1 MKTEVMKKICVSLIM
16 TAAVLISF
24 CQVQYPG
31 LQNMLSRHLNENGQT
46 FYRNVSISQLDS
58 NEQYKYIRDGFV
70 LQEGQLKLVRN
81 GNLYRQDSPVTLKN
95 GTIIMTDGLIKMTN
109 GSTPL
114 LKENDFVD
122 MDGNIRPLQKLTN
135 YYSF

>member
-1 MKTEVMKKICVSLIM
+1 MKKVCVLLIVTVTAFISLCR
-16 TAAVLISF
+16 A
-24 CQVQYPG
+24 QYPG
-31 LQNMLSRHLNENGQT
+31 LQNMLSRNMNENGQN
-46 FYRNVSISQLDS
+46 FYRNISIFQLDS

-70 LQEGQLKLVRN
+70 LQHGQLKLVRN

-95 GTIIMTDGLIKMTN
+95 GTIIMTDGRIRMTN

-122 MDGNIRPLQKLTN
+122 LDGNIKPLQKLTN
-135 YYSF
+135 YY

>member
-1 MKTEVMKKICVSLIM
+1 MKKVCVSLIM
-16 TAAVLISF
+16 TATIFISL
-24 CQVQYPG
+24 CYAQYPA
-31 LQNMLSRHLNENGQT
+31 LQIIPGGNMNETGQNI
-46 FYRNVSISQLDS
+46 YRNVSIFQLDS

-70 LQEGQLKLVRN
+70 LQGGQLKFVRN

-95 GTIIMTDGLIKMTN
+95 GTIILTNGLIQMTN

-122 MDGNIRPLQKLTN
+122 MDGNIKPLKKLTDF
-135 YYSF
+135 Y

>member
-1 MKTEVMKKICVSLIM
+1 MKKIYVSLIM
-16 TAAVLISF
+16 TAAAFVSL
-24 CQVQYPG
+24 CQAQYPG
-31 LQNMLSRHLNENGQT
+31 LQNMLSRNMNENGQN
-46 FYRNVSISQLDS
+46 FYRNVSVFQLDS

-70 LQEGQLKLVRN
+70 LQDGQLKLVRN

-135 YYSF
+135 YY

>member
-1 MKTEVMKKICVSLIM
+1 MKKIFVSLII
-16 TAAVLISF
+16 TAAIFISL
-24 CQVQYPG
+24 CQAQYPG
-31 LQNMLSRHLNENGQT
+31 LQNILSSNMIENGQN
-46 FYRNVSISQLDS
+46 FYRNVSVSQLDS

-70 LQEGQLKLVRN
+70 LQDGQLKLVRN

-122 MDGNIRPLQKLTN
+122 MDGNIRPLKRPTN
-135 YYSF
+135 YY

>member
-1 MKTEVMKKICVSLIM
+1 MKKIFVSLII
-16 TAAVLISF
+16 TAAIFISL
-24 CQVQYPG
+24 CQAQYPG
-31 LQNMLSRHLNENGQT
+31 LQNILSSNMIENGQN
-46 FYRNVSISQLDS
+46 FYRNVSVSQLDS

-70 LQEGQLKLVRN
+70 LQDGQLKLVRN

-122 MDGNIRPLQKLTN
+122 MDGNIRPLKRLTN
-135 YYSF
+135 YY

>member
-1 MKTEVMKKICVSLIM
+1 MKRLYIPLIM
-16 TAAVLISF
+16 TAAALISI
-24 CQVQYPG
+24 CRAQYPG
-31 LQNMLSRHLNENGQT
+31 LQNMLSRNMNENGQN
-46 FYRNVSISQLDS
+46 FYRNVSIFQLDS

-70 LQEGQLKLVRN
+70 LQGGQLRLVRN

-114 LKENDFVD
+114 LKENDFID

-135 YYSF
+135 YY